1 MTSFKKIYEM
11 IELHNNIELK
21 NTIDNHNKFDPFDS
35 KCNKSYFYAA
45 VFCNN
50 FEAFKILVNHPKFDI
65 KSNKNVEWIQLIL
78 KKYMYNSIENCR
90 YLDELIKLNILFYP
104 SVLAFCTN
112 IYIVEKIIH
121 NIDNSKPHD
130 LITCIFNNDQSTDI
144 QNYILEFVFNNY
156 PGVISKDFVDSNILH
171 YCISKGK
178 IGIIETLINSNVN
191 VKTCLGIPIILV
203 FLNNSKLNLVD
214 LDYYVSK
221 EYLYEENLLDKKW
234 YTHKIYQFNKI
245 EFLINNFETFKKC
258 FRHAKDDLYE
268 FTNLIINSIISH
280 QNIYYL
286 TKNYLDTINI
296 ITHFLINLNKDKNHN
311 FFEKIVGVHIFES
324 IIEPSLACLK
334 AGYNYYPI
342 TSVDKEICKV
352 ILGCILFHK
361 YEPTERF
368 SKVIQKTF
376 KPEELTIGLD
386 KFRPIIIETK
396 ITKKGK
402 TKKLN
407 L

>member
-268 FTNLIINSIISH
+268 FTNLIINSIISL
-280 QNIYYL
+280 QNTYYL
-286 TKNYLDTINI
+286 SKNYLDTINI
-296 ITHFLINLNKDKNHN
+296 VTHFLINLNKDKNEN
-311 FFEKIVGVHIFES
+311 FFEKIVGVHTFEN
-324 IIEPSLACLK
+324 IIEPSYQK
-334 AGYNYYPI
+334 PGYNYYPI

-368 SKVIQKTF
+368 SKVIQKAF

>member
-21 NTIDNHNKFDPFDS
+21 NTIDNHDNFDPFDS

-50 FEAFKILVNHPKFDI
+50 FEAFKILANHSKFNI

-130 LITCIFNNDQSTDI
+130 LITCIFNNNQSTDI
-144 QNYILEFVFNNY
+144 QNYILEYVFNNY
-156 PGVISKDFVDSNILH
+156 PGVISKDFIDSNILH

-221 EYLYEENLLDKKW
+221 EYLYEENLLDIKW

-268 FTNLIINSIISH
+268 FTNLIINSIISR
-280 QNIYYL
+280 ILVTYY
-286 TKNYLDTINI
+286 TIV
-296 ITHFLINLNKDKNHN
+296 
-311 FFEKIVGVHIFES
+311 IVVHISS
-324 IIEPSLACLK
+324 ILI
-334 AGYNYYPI
+334 
-342 TSVDKEICKV
+342 
-352 ILGCILFHK
+352 IL
-361 YEPTERF
+361 
-368 SKVIQKTF
+368 S
-376 KPEELTIGLD
+376 
-386 KFRPIIIETK
+386 
-396 ITKKGK
+396 
-402 TKKLN
+402 
-407 L
+407 